1 MANDEIIQRKA
12 LGRTAQI
19 GFLYDATRDTFH
31 GTSIFR
37 KELPP
42 GLIKQ
47 VPSPHINLSFECED
61 TYKEKFDK
69 LDVEGQLRL
78 SVLSGLFSLK
88 GTGEYL
94 NNMKDSYKTVKG
106 TLVCKMTS
114 FTEYLEVNFDD
125 LKPCI
130 TTDPFYIHDATH
142 IVTSIRWGVNIM
154 VSFECKNDDKK
165 KRSEIKIAFE
175 SNLNNISS
183 CIGASADFPL
193 SIKVPKSFD
202 EVKTFVAEI
211 PSEMQKRSNGK
222 GVPIEYTLYPLSKI
236 AKLINLDIKIDRILT
251 NLNEETI
258 SRVENIF
265 DELSE
270 SKCML
275 KDLYDDAQ
283 TISRHVLDETLS
295 KINLTMKNFKIEEAK
310 FRSILAKCLIDIR
323 SGRSEVSEI
332 EGLLKKFQSG
342 MLSINSTK
350 RFIHKY
356 RNISDKAN
364 LILSLKLKN
373 VEYID
378 KDSTIEYILDL
389 HYNDDIYIFLDNDE
403 YSINGNLSPERIRFK
418 ELYEKSISSLSK
430 FFTAELKVCTK
441 IKGPNYPVIRHY
453 INGKLANDSYY
464 SEEEEINILLLGE
477 TGVGKSTFI
486 NAFVNY
492 LKFDSLD
499 SAIRGKMEVLIPF
512 FFTITDE
519 NYENEQIVKIESD
532 DLNDSNEQLEKGAS
546 STQGCKRFVF
556 PLTDSNRVIN
566 LIDTPGIGDT
576 RGVEQD
582 AKNFEDILMHISYY
596 PYLNGICILLKPDQ
610 SRMNLILKYCLY
622 ELLSHLH
629 KSAKDNI
636 FFCFTHSRGSNFR
649 PGAISTLLRKELNSF
664 KDISGVE
671 IKFNK
676 DTSFY
681 FDNESFKFLAQI
693 KKDVSFTEEEKE
705 DFKRSWEKS
714 VNGLER
720 LIEYVISRQPH
731 KVKDTLSLN
740 NSRKMVKL
748 LLDILA
754 IMQLREEMYIKKL
767 EIDEEPLEFPRTIC
781 TSKKCTKEIQND
793 GKKQKI
799 YSICCDNCHSK
810 ISTKTIGR
818 ICLLFCTAIGLNG
831 KCKICGCSWVK
842 HIHTDHI
849 ISCKPTHSINADIKF
864 KISKKLSDTEQK
876 KKWIEELQDI
886 VDDIIL
892 EKELIIDIQN
902 KFAQFLIQN
911 AILHYNISFREYVDM
926 LIDSEKKKF
935 DDERIIVE
943 RIKVF
948 ENMKEES
955 LKIEGIINA
964 AAKSSSFD
972 NLKIITKLEEDL
984 YALPIY
990 GSYIKNAKLKEEY
1003 NQENRF
1009 RYAEK
1014 HYSLFNDNT
1023 NFHFIISI
1031 DNKDANDRASK
1042 R

>member
-1 MANDEIIQRKA
+1 
-12 LGRTAQI
+12 
-19 GFLYDATRDTFH
+19 
-31 GTSIFR
+31 
-37 KELPP
+37 
-42 GLIKQ
+42 
-47 VPSPHINLSFECED
+47 
-61 TYKEKFDK
+61 
-69 LDVEGQLRL
+69 
-78 SVLSGLFSLK
+78 
-88 GTGEYL
+88 
-94 NNMKDSYKTVKG
+94 
-106 TLVCKMTS
+106 
-114 FTEYLEVNFDD
+114 
-125 LKPCI
+125 
-130 TTDPFYIHDATH
+130 
-142 IVTSIRWGVNIM
+142 
-154 VSFECKNDDKK
+154 
-165 KRSEIKIAFE
+165 
-175 SNLNNISS
+175 
-183 CIGASADFPL
+183 
-193 SIKVPKSFD
+193 
-202 EVKTFVAEI
+202 
-211 PSEMQKRSNGK
+211 
-222 GVPIEYTLYPLSKI
+222 
-236 AKLINLDIKIDRILT
+236 
-251 NLNEETI
+251 
-258 SRVENIF
+258 
-265 DELSE
+265 
-270 SKCML
+270 ML

-295 KINLTMKNFKIEEAK
+295 KINLTMRNFKIEEAK

-323 SGRSEVSEI
+323 SGRSEV
-332 EGLLKKFQSG
+332 
-342 MLSINSTK
+342 N
-350 RFIHKY
+350 
-356 RNISDKAN
+356 
-364 LILSLKLKN
+364 
-373 VEYID
+373 
-378 KDSTIEYILDL
+378 STIEYILDL

-403 YSINGNLSPERIRFK
+403 YSIHGNLSPERIRFK

-430 FFTAELKVCTK
+430 FFIAELKVCTK

-464 SEEEEINILLLGE
+464 SEEEEINILLL
-477 TGVGKSTFI
+477 
-486 NAFVNY
+486 
-492 LKFDSLD
+492 
-499 SAIRGKMEVLIPF
+499 
-512 FFTITDE
+512 DE

-714 VNGLER
+714 VNELER

-754 IMQLREEMYIKKL
+754 IMQVRIADNIRVINKKQKEIRESNKTIEELREEMYVKKL

-818 ICLLFCTAIGLNG
+818 ICLLFSTAIGLNG
-831 KCKICGCSWVK
+831 KCKICGCSW
-842 HIHTDHI
+842 
-849 ISCKPTHSINADIKF
+849 
-864 KISKKLSDTEQK
+864 ISKKLSDTEQK

-943 RIKVF
+943 KIKVF

-972 NLKIITKLEEDL
+972 NLKLITKLEEDL

-1023 NFHFIISI
+1023 SSKPKTSNLFAKILNKLNGNSILAKNHLNINKIISSYHQI
-1031 DNKDANDRASK
+1031 QQ
-1042 R
+1042 